1 MQRLTERQMQV
12 LQLIVDSVK
21 ETGTQPTIRTMCEK
35 MDISSPNG
43 IACHIR
49 PLIKKG
55 LLKKKPG
62 QLGYV
67 IENFKELN
75 SGGT

>member
-21 ETGTQPTIRTMCEK
+21 ETGTQPTIRTMCEQLN
-35 MDISSPNG
+35 ISSPNG

-55 LLKKKPG
+55 LLKKKKG
-62 QLGYV
+62 QLGYI
-67 IENFKELN
+67 IENYSKIE
-75 SGGT
+75 GGT

>member
-49 PLIKKG
+49 SLIKKG

-62 QLGYV
+62 QLGYI
-67 IENFKELN
+67 IENYSKIE
-75 SGGT
+75 GGT